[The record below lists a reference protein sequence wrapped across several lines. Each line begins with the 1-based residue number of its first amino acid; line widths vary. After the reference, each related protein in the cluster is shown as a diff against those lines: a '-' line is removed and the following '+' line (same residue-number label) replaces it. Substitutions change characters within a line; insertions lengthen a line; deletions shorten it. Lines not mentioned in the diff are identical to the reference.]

1 MFTKCVSF
9 YFPFCSVHTDS
20 SLKWYV
26 GVETRFDLVEKNG
39 LGWSCRGITSYRTLS
54 EYYPFTR
61 AVISHLGHKFPIL
74 LDFYYSCDC
83 GNNAFQFTRNQ
94 FDICSYILNKFVYMC
109 ICAKAVA
116 VLEQNFLGQQ
126 SSYFIAQCDGQYW
139 SWRSMLEL
147 LSWKHRETAICL
159 LIADVFRYQCLSP
172 LIVWL
177 TVLQTICVFE
187 WLQVGV
193 CHSTLYSK
201 NSLAYLKMQ
210 PTYNLFW
217 VGLGLSCPIHL
228 DQKATIMK
236 IASV

>member
-1 MFTKCVSF
+1 
-9 YFPFCSVHTDS
+9 
-20 SLKWYV
+20 
-26 GVETRFDLVEKNG
+26 
-39 LGWSCRGITSYRTLS
+39 
-54 EYYPFTR
+54 
-61 AVISHLGHKFPIL
+61 
-74 LDFYYSCDC
+74 
-83 GNNAFQFTRNQ
+83 
-94 FDICSYILNKFVYMC
+94 MC

-217 VGLGLSCPIHL
+217 VAKFFIMSHSSWPKSNHHENCISIKHIIREDLKTFVFLIGIFSYKCQSAVLVPFSNTSFEKGL
-228 DQKATIMK
+228 
-236 IASV
+236 